1 MKASAL
7 LDLACDRS
15 LRIATAESCTGGLVA
30 AELTAV
36 PGSSHAFERG
46 FVTYSN
52 AAKMQVLGVSP
63 TTLERHGAVS
73 EAVALE
79 MVHGALMASAADVA
93 VSITGIAGPGG
104 GSEEKP
110 VGLVWFAYAHVH
122 RPKDGSLSDDAT
134 NLEAFTKVPPVAA
147 RAIEMRFGDP
157 GRDVVRRR
165 CVETALSLLAEAFDI

>member
-7 LDLACDRS
+7 LDLACERG

-30 AELTAV
+30 AELTDV

-52 AAKMQVLGVSP
+52 AAKMQMLCVSP
-63 TTLERHGAVS
+63 ATLERHGAVS
-73 EAVALE
+73 QAVALE

-110 VGLVWFAYAHVH
+110 VGLIWFAYAHLR
-122 RPKDGSLSDDAT
+122 RPKDGSLSDDTT
-134 NLEAFTKVPPVAA
+134 NLEAFAKPTIAA

-165 CVETALSLLAEAFDI
+165 SVETALTLLAKAFDL